1 MIRSHTRHPFL
12 SWRHM
17 EYVSTI
23 ISALALITSVA
34 AVVVALYVH
43 IDDVKPVVMAYI
55 ACDVDSGCISFVVEN
70 FGKSVARNVRI
81 DGFKPEKMCA
91 EPFREL
97 AGKSFIARGIPNL
110 VPGANRQTVIATTGY
125 AKQIGDDA
133 AVTVTYARHIPLFGW
148 REEDAEFRLD
158 FYSFANTTHTKSDMR
173 SIAEAVK
180 KIAGE

>member
-1 MIRSHTRHPFL
+1 
-12 SWRHM
+12 M

-70 FGKSVARNVRI
+70 FGKSVARDIRI
-81 DGFKPEKMCA
+81 KGFDHDVMCE
-91 EPFREL
+91 EPFRL
-97 AGKSFIARGIPNL
+97 YSTKSFIARGIPNL
-110 VPGANRQTVIATTGY
+110 VPGASRSTLIATTKY
-125 AKQIGDDA
+125 AKDTLVDVDTV
-133 AVTVTYARHIPLFGW
+133 VTVKYEREIPLFGW
-148 REEDAEFRLD
+148 RAESAEYTLD
-158 FYSFANTTHTKSDMR
+158 FYSFANTTHTKSDMH
-173 SIAEAVK
+173 SIAESVK